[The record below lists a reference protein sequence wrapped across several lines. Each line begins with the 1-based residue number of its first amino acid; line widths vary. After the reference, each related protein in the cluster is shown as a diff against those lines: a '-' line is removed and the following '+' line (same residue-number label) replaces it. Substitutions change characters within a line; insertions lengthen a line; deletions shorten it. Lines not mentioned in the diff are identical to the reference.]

1 MKDRIKQVIEYKNC
15 SVNAFSKMIGVNQ
28 STIQQQLTEDRKIS
42 LDIIEKILI
51 TFEEISSDWLIMGKG
66 EMLKQDTPY
75 MEQPV
80 EADSRNQ
87 FSNLKEALRQKE
99 IEEMRLQMS
108 QNQKLVSQLM
118 KVIDN
123 NTMIIKN
130 LGEEIVA
137 LKTMIKMERQHK
149 PMKHKDTMNYWA
161 NEVSM
166 GTDGFEEV

>member
-1 MKDRIKQVIEYKNC
+1 MKDRIKKVIDYKNC

-28 STIQQQLTEDRKIS
+28 STIQQQLTEERKIS

-66 EMLKQDTPY
+66 EMLKQPQPY
-75 MEQPV
+75 IAQPL
-80 EADSRNQ
+80 EADSRNH
-87 FSNLKEALRQKE
+87 SNNVFESIKQKE
-99 IEEMRLQMS
+99 IDEMKLQMF

-137 LKTMIKMERQHK
+137 LKTMIKMERK
-149 PMKHKDTMNYWA
+149 YRPMKHKDTMNYWA

-166 GTDGFEEV
+166 DADGFEEV